1 MEKYRNTFVV
11 QGGISLIIFQT
22 LSWKNFLST
31 GNYKTTV
38 DLTRHHNTLISGENG
53 AGKSTML
60 DALTFALFGKS
71 FRGINLTQLPNSIN
85 EKDCEVE
92 ITFTM
97 GSDTYRV
104 FRSLKPKK
112 FEIYKNGDML
122 DQDAKSRDYQKIL
135 EEQIL
140 KMSYKSF
147 CQVVILGS
155 SNYVPFMQLS
165 AADRR
170 LVVENLLDI
179 DVFSVM
185 NTLVRARLQMTKEY
199 IKDIDTKIEIA
210 KSKVDEK
217 QKLIN
222 ALEKKSSDSVEKYQQ
237 EIEESQKQI
246 KELQE
251 DVKNQQQEVNGLLE
265 QIKDSETVP
274 KTLIEMESEHKQL
287 KSNIKSIEKT
297 VKFYQENDTCPS
309 CKQDIQEHH
318 KDCIFQESEK
328 EHKDIVEQMEEL
340 SSNIENTEKRL
351 SDINVVLGEVHSFE
365 KQIATKQN
373 QISAS
378 NQYINKMQKNI
389 ESVLNEGT
397 EVEETKDE
405 LNQLL
410 GEGKNHVERRKELVE
425 DKHYLSIASTLL
437 KDSGIKAKIIKHYLP
452 IMNKLINKYL
462 SDMDFFCQF
471 NLDENFNETIKS
483 RHRDEFSYHSFSEG
497 ERLRIDL
504 SLLLAWREI
513 ARLKNSVNCNLLI
526 LDEVFDSSLDAVG
539 TEEFLKLLTSF
550 GSRANIFVISHKS
563 DSMTDKFQNHIVF
576 EKKNNFSRIK

>member
-1 MEKYRNTFVV
+1 M
-11 QGGISLIIFQT
+11 IIFQK

-38 DLTRHHNTLISGENG
+38 DLTRHHNTLISGDNG

-60 DALTFALFGKS
+60 DALTYSLFGKS
-71 FRGINLTQLPNSIN
+71 FRGIKLTQLPNSIN

-92 ITFTM
+92 ISFSVGRDSYTVIR
-97 GSDTYRV
+97 GIQ
-104 FRSLKPKK
+104 PKK

-122 DQDAKSRDYQKIL
+122 DQDAKSKDYQRIL

-140 KMSYKSF
+140 KMTYKSF

-165 AADRR
+165 ASDRR

-185 NTLVRARLQMTKEY
+185 NTLVRAKLQMTKEY
-199 IKDIDTKIEIA
+199 VKDADTKIEIL
-210 KSKVDEK
+210 KNKVDEK
-217 QKLIN
+217 QKLVST
-222 ALEKKSSDSVEKYQQ
+222 LEKKSADSIEDYKN
-237 EIEESQKQI
+237 EISTNNEEVLIIQKEI
-246 KELQE
+246 KTIQYKIKSFFER
-251 DVKNQQQEVNGLLE
+251 VKD
-265 QIKDSETVP
+265 KDDVP
-274 KTLIEMESEHKQL
+274 KRLLKMEGLEHQL
-287 KSNIKSIEKT
+287 NNKIKNIEKN
-297 VKFYQENDTCPS
+297 VKFYEENDTCPS
-309 CKQDIQEHH
+309 CKQDIEECH
-318 KDCIFQESEK
+318 KKSMFDDKANERKEVEDGISDLTENINTTSERMTEINEILNSIESLEFEINEK
-328 EHKDIVEQMEEL
+328 Q
-340 SSNIENTEKRL
+340 TR
-351 SDINVVLGEVHSFE
+351 INVALR
-365 KQIATKQN
+365 
-373 QISAS
+373 
-378 NQYINKMQKNI
+378 YINTIQNRI
-389 ESVLNEGT
+389 DEASNEGT
-397 EVEETKDE
+397 EVQETKDE
-405 LNQLL
+405 MNKLI
-410 GEGKNHVERRKELVE
+410 GEGTQSVESRKELIE

-437 KDSGIKAKIIKHYLP
+437 KDTGIKAKIIKHYLP

-462 SDMDFFCQF
+462 ADMDFFCQF

-483 RHRDEFSYHSFSEG
+483 RHRDEFTYHSFSEG

-526 LDEVFDSSLDAVG
+526 LDEVFDSSLDSVG

-550 GSRANIFVISHKS
+550 GNRANIFVISHKS
-563 DSMTDKFQNHIVF
+563 DTMTDKFQNHIVF

>member
-1 MEKYRNTFVV
+1 MITFE
-11 QGGISLIIFQT
+11 T

-31 GNYKTTV
+31 GNHKTTI
-38 DLTRHHNTLISGENG
+38 DFTRHNNTLISGENG

-60 DALTFALFGKS
+60 DALTFSLFGKS
-71 FRGINLTQLPNSIN
+71 FRGINIPQLVNSIN
-85 EKDCEVE
+85 EKECEVE
-92 ITFTM
+92 INFKL
-97 GSDTYRV
+97 GSDDYKV

-112 FEIYKNGDML
+112 FEIYKNGDLL
-122 DQDAKSRDYQKIL
+122 DQDAKAKDYQKIL

-165 AADRR
+165 ASDRR

-199 IKDIDTKIEIA
+199 VKDIDTKIEIT
-210 KSKVDEK
+210 KNKVDDK
-217 QKLIN
+217 QKLIET
-222 ALEKKSSDSVEKYQQ
+222 LEKKSSDSVEEYQK
-237 EIEESQKQI
+237 EIEQSRDAVEALNVEI
-246 KELQE
+246 KELRNEICKMIQT
-251 DVKNQQQEVNGLLE
+251 VKDR
-265 QIKDSETVP
+265 DSEP
-274 KTLIEMESEHKQL
+274 KSLIKMESLESQL
-287 KSNIKSIEKT
+287 KTKIKTITKNA
-297 VKFYQENDTCPS
+297 KFYEENDTCPT
-309 CKQDIQEHH
+309 CKQNIQEHH
-318 KDCIFQESEK
+318 KKNVWDEMQKEK
-328 EHKDIVEQMEEL
+328 EEIETAISEL
-340 SSNIENTEKRL
+340 GEKIESSEKRL
-351 SDINVVLGEVHSFE
+351 TEINLVLE
-365 KQIATKQN
+365 KIRGLEGNISTKESE
-373 QISAS
+373 ISAS
-378 NQYINKMQKNI
+378 NQYIDKMQRSI
-389 ESVLNEGT
+389 ESVSVEGT
-397 EVEETKDE
+397 EIQEAKD
-405 LNQLL
+405 QLSQFI
-410 GEGKNHVERRKELVE
+410 GEGKGHVEKRKDLIE
-425 DKHYLSIASTLL
+425 DRHYLDIASVLL
-437 KDSGIKAKIIKHYLP
+437 KDSGIKSKIIKHYLP

-462 SDMDFFCQF
+462 TDMDFFCQF

-526 LDEVFDSSLDAVG
+526 LDEVFDSSLDSVG

-550 GSRANIFVISHKS
+550 GNRANIFVISHKS
-563 DSMTDKFQNHIVF
+563 DTMTDKFQNHIVF

>member
-1 MEKYRNTFVV
+1 M
-11 QGGISLIIFQT
+11 ILFQT

-31 GNYKTTV
+31 GNHKTTV
-38 DLTRHHNTLISGENG
+38 DLTRHYNTLISGENG

-71 FRGINLTQLPNSIN
+71 FRGINIPQLPNSIN
-85 EKDCEVE
+85 EKNCEVE
-92 ITFTM
+92 ITFTI
-97 GSDTYRV
+97 GNEEYRI

-112 FEIYKNGDML
+112 FEIYKNGELL
-122 DQDAKSRDYQKIL
+122 DQDAKAKDYQKIL

-140 KMSYKSF
+140 KMTYKSF

-170 LVVENLLDI
+170 AVVENLLDI

-185 NTLVRARLQMTKEY
+185 NTLVRARLQVAKEY
-199 IKDIDTKIEIA
+199 IKDMDTKIEIA
-210 KSKVDEK
+210 KSKVEDK
-217 QKLIN
+217 QKLIQT
-222 ALEKKSSDSVEKYQQ
+222 LEKKSNDSVDEYQK
-237 EIEESQKQI
+237 EIEESRKQI
-246 KELQE
+246 EELQE
-251 DVKNQQQEVNGLLE
+251 DIQNQQRSIDNMMSQINDKDTIPKSLVRLE
-265 QIKDSETVP
+265 SDEKELKNKIKTIQ
-274 KTLIEMESEHKQL
+274 K
-287 KSNIKSIEKT
+287 NI
-297 VKFYQENDTCPS
+297 KFYQENDTCPS
-309 CKQDIQEHH
+309 CKQDIQQHH
-318 KDCIFQESEK
+318 KDNVFEEKAKEQES
-328 EHKDIVEQMEEL
+328 IGNQLNSL
-340 SSNIENTEKRL
+340 SESIEYTEKRMG
-351 SDINVVLGEVHSFE
+351 DINAILNSIHNIE
-365 KQIATKQN
+365 KQISKKQN
-373 QISAS
+373 EISAS
-378 NQYINKMQKNI
+378 NQYIDKMQKSI
-389 ESVLNEGT
+389 ESVLVEGT
-397 EVEETKDE
+397 EVQETKDE
-405 LNQLL
+405 LNQLI

-425 DKHYLSIASTLL
+425 DKHYLAIASTLL

-563 DSMTDKFQNHIVF
+563 DTMTDKFQNHIVF

>member
-1 MEKYRNTFVV
+1 M
-11 QGGISLIIFQT
+11 IIFKS

-38 DLTRHHNTLISGENG
+38 DLTRHYNTLISGENG

-71 FRGINLTQLPNSIN
+71 FRGINIPQLPNSIN
-85 EKDCEVE
+85 EKNCEVE
-92 ITFTM
+92 ITFTI
-97 GSDTYRV
+97 GNEEYRV

-112 FEIYKNGDML
+112 FEIYKNGELL
-122 DQDAKSRDYQKIL
+122 DQDAKAKDYQKIL

-140 KMSYKSF
+140 KMTYKSF

-165 AADRR
+165 ASDRR
-170 LVVENLLDI
+170 AVVENLLDI

-185 NTLVRARLQMTKEY
+185 NTLVKARLQMTKEY
-199 IKDIDTKIEIA
+199 IKNIDHKIDLVKNRIED
-210 KSKVDEK
+210 KE
-217 QKLIN
+217 KLIST
-222 ALEKKSSDSVEKYQQ
+222 LEKKSNDSVENYQK
-237 EIEESQKQI
+237 EITENQNHLDDLKNQIENQKNSVTNLESQINDKEFISTSLLKMDDIDKQMKRKSKNIKKEITFYENNKICPSCNQSIVEEHKNDVLQSLRDKDKIYEQRLLDIEKEIDLKEKRLGDINSIIENVNNIEKQI
-246 KELQE
+246 SIKQNEVSASLQYI
-251 DVKNQQQEVNGLLE
+251 DKIQ
-265 QIKDSETVP
+265 K
-274 KTLIEMESEHKQL
+274 
-287 KSNIKSIEKT
+287 NIKSI
-297 VKFYQENDTCPS
+297 
-309 CKQDIQEHH
+309 
-318 KDCIFQESEK
+318 
-328 EHKDIVEQMEEL
+328 
-340 SSNIENTEKRL
+340 
-351 SDINVVLGEVHSFE
+351 
-365 KQIATKQN
+365 
-373 QISAS
+373 
-378 NQYINKMQKNI
+378 
-389 ESVLNEGT
+389 LNEGS
-397 EVEETKDE
+397 EIQEAKNE
-405 LNQLL
+405 LNQLI
-410 GEGKNHVERRKELVE
+410 GEGKNHFEKRKELIE
-425 DKHYLSIASTLL
+425 DKHYYNIASTLL
-437 KDSGIKAKIIKHYLP
+437 KDSGIKSKIIKHYLP

-563 DSMTDKFQNHIVF
+563 DTMTDKFQNHIVF

>member
-1 MEKYRNTFVV
+1 
-11 QGGISLIIFQT
+11 LIIFQT

-38 DLTRHHNTLISGENG
+38 DFTRHDNSLISGENG

-71 FRGINLTQLPNSIN
+71 FRGIKLTQLTNSIN
-85 EKDCEVE
+85 EKDCEVQ
-92 ITFTM
+92 ITFDI
-97 GSDTYRV
+97 GSDSYKVIRGI
-104 FRSLKPKK
+104 KPKK
-112 FEIYKNGDML
+112 FEIYKNDELL
-122 DQDAKSRDYQKIL
+122 DQDAKSRDYQRIL

-165 AADRR
+165 ASDRR

-199 IKDIDTKIEIA
+199 VKDIDTKIEIA

-217 QKLIN
+217 QKLIK
-222 ALEKKSSDSVEKYQQ
+222 ALKKKSSDSVEKYQQ
-237 EIEESQKQI
+237 EIEESQNQI
-246 KELQE
+246 KELE
-251 DVKNQQQEVNGLLE
+251 DEVKQQQKVVDDLLE
-265 QIKDSETVP
+265 QIKDSDSVP
-274 KTLIEMESEHKQL
+274 TLLLQMESDFKQIQ
-287 KSNIKSIEKT
+287 SEIKNIEKT
-297 VKFYQENDTCPS
+297 VKFYEENDTCPS

-318 KDCIFQESEK
+318 KKSVFEENEK
-328 EHKDIVEQMEEL
+328 EHKKI
-340 SSNIENTEKRL
+340 SSDAESIAENIEAVEKRL
-351 SDINVVLGEVHSFE
+351 GDINAILDSIHNFE
-365 KQIATKQN
+365 RQIAGKQN

-378 NQYINKMQKNI
+378 NQYISKMRKNI

-405 LNQLL
+405 LNQII
-410 GEGKNHVERRKELVE
+410 GEGKQYVERRKELIE

-437 KDSGIKAKIIKHYLP
+437 KDSGIKAKIIKQYLP

-462 SDMDFFCQF
+462 ADMDFFCQF
-471 NLDENFNETIKS
+471 NLDENFSETIKS
-483 RHRDEFSYHSFSEG
+483 RHRDEFTYHSFSEG

-539 TEEFLKLLTSF
+539 TEEFLKLLTTF

-563 DSMTDKFQNHIVF
+563 DSMTDKFQNHIIF

>member
-1 MEKYRNTFVV
+1 M
-11 QGGISLIIFQT
+11 ILFQT

-31 GNYKTTV
+31 GNYKTIV

-71 FRGINLTQLPNSIN
+71 FRGINIPQLPNSIN

-92 ITFTM
+92 IIFTI
-97 GSDTYRV
+97 GNDEYRV

-112 FEIYKNGDML
+112 FEIYKNGNLL
-122 DQDAKSRDYQKIL
+122 DQDSKSKDYQKIL

-140 KMSYKSF
+140 RMTYKSF

-170 LVVENLLDI
+170 AVVENLLDI

-185 NTLVRARLQMTKEY
+185 NTLVRARLQVAKEY
-199 IKDIDTKIEIA
+199 IKNIDTKIEIT
-210 KSKVDEK
+210 KSKVEDK
-217 QKLIN
+217 QKLIQT
-222 ALEKKSSDSVEKYQQ
+222 LEKKSNDSVDKYQK
-237 EIEESQKQI
+237 EIEEARKQI
-246 KELQE
+246 KELNE
-251 DVKNQQQEVNGLLE
+251 DIQNQQRSIDNMLSQINDKDTIPKSLIKLE
-265 QIKDSETVP
+265 SNET
-274 KTLIEMESEHKQL
+274 QL
-287 KSNIKSIEKT
+287 KNKIKTIQKNI
-297 VKFYQENDTCPS
+297 KFYQENDTCPS
-309 CKQDIQEHH
+309 CKQNIQQHH
-318 KDCIFQESEK
+318 KDCVFEEKAKEQQSIENQLNSLSE
-328 EHKDIVEQMEEL
+328 
-340 SSNIENTEKRL
+340 NIEYTEKRMG
-351 SDINVVLGEVHSFE
+351 DINAILDSIHNIE
-365 KQIATKQN
+365 KQISKKQN
-373 QISAS
+373 EISAS
-378 NQYINKMQKNI
+378 NQYIDKMQKSI
-389 ESVLNEGT
+389 ESVLVEGT
-397 EVEETKDE
+397 EVQETKDE
-405 LNQLL
+405 LNQLI

-425 DKHYLSIASTLL
+425 DKHYLAIASTLL

-563 DSMTDKFQNHIVF
+563 DTMTDKFQNHVVF

>member
-1 MEKYRNTFVV
+1 M
-11 QGGISLIIFQT
+11 IIFQT

-38 DLTRHHNTLISGENG
+38 DFTRHDNSLISGENG

-71 FRGINLTQLPNSIN
+71 FRGIKLTQLTNSIN
-85 EKDCEVE
+85 EKDCEVQ
-92 ITFTM
+92 ITFDI
-97 GSDTYRV
+97 GSDSYKVIRGI
-104 FRSLKPKK
+104 KPKK
-112 FEIYKNGDML
+112 FEIYKNDELL
-122 DQDAKSRDYQKIL
+122 DQDAKSRDYQRIL

-165 AADRR
+165 ASDRR

-199 IKDIDTKIEIA
+199 VKDIDTKIEIA

-217 QKLIN
+217 QKLIK
-222 ALEKKSSDSVEKYQQ
+222 ALKKKSSDSVEKYQQ
-237 EIEESQKQI
+237 EIEESQNQI
-246 KELQE
+246 KELE
-251 DVKNQQQEVNGLLE
+251 DEVKQQQKVVDDLLE
-265 QIKDSETVP
+265 QIKDSDSVP
-274 KTLIEMESEHKQL
+274 TLLLQMESDFKQIQ
-287 KSNIKSIEKT
+287 SEIKNIEKT
-297 VKFYQENDTCPS
+297 VKFYEENDTCPS

-318 KDCIFQESEK
+318 KKSVFEENEK
-328 EHKDIVEQMEEL
+328 EHKKI
-340 SSNIENTEKRL
+340 SSDAESIAENIEAVEKRL
-351 SDINVVLGEVHSFE
+351 GDINAILDSIHNFE
-365 KQIATKQN
+365 RQIAGKQN

-378 NQYINKMQKNI
+378 NQYISKMRKNI

-405 LNQLL
+405 LNQII
-410 GEGKNHVERRKELVE
+410 GEGKQYVERRKELIE

-437 KDSGIKAKIIKHYLP
+437 KDSGIKAKIIKQYLP

-462 SDMDFFCQF
+462 ADMDFFCQF
-471 NLDENFNETIKS
+471 NLDENFSETIKS
-483 RHRDEFSYHSFSEG
+483 RHRDEFTYHSFSEG

-539 TEEFLKLLTSF
+539 TEEFLKLLTTF

-563 DSMTDKFQNHIVF
+563 DSMTDKFQNHIIF

>member
-1 MEKYRNTFVV
+1 M
-11 QGGISLIIFQT
+11 IIFHT

-38 DLTRHHNTLISGENG
+38 DFTRHYNTLISGENG
-53 AGKSTML
+53 AGKSTIL

-71 FRGINLTQLPNSIN
+71 FRGIKIPQLPNSIN

-92 ITFTM
+92 ITFNIGT
-97 GSDTYRV
+97 DEYRV
-104 FRSLKPKK
+104 VRSIKPKK

-122 DQDAKSRDYQKIL
+122 DQDAKARDYQKIL

-165 AADRR
+165 ASDRR

-185 NTLVRARLQMTKEY
+185 NTLVRARLQMAKEY
-199 IKDIDTKIEIA
+199 VKDIDTKIEIA

-222 ALEKKSSDSVEKYQQ
+222 TLEKKSSDSVEKYREEIKQSQ
-237 EIEESQKQI
+237 NHIDEIEKEIEEQQKNVT
-246 KELQE
+246 ELLNKADDK
-251 DVKNQQQEVNGLLE
+251 DV
-265 QIKDSETVP
+265 VP
-274 KTLIEMESEHKQL
+274 KTLIKMESTETQL
-287 KSNIKSIEKT
+287 KNKIKTIQKN
-297 VKFYQENDTCPS
+297 VNFYEENDTCPS
-309 CKQDIQEHH
+309 CKQDIQHHH
-318 KDCIFQESEK
+318 KECVFEEKRKEQEEI
-328 EHKDIVEQMEEL
+328 ENAIDEL
-340 SSNIENTEKRL
+340 SNKIEETEKRMNE
-351 SDINVVLGEVHSFE
+351 INIILENVQNIE
-365 KQIATKQN
+365 KQISQN
-373 QISAS
+373 QSQVSAS
-378 NQYINKMQKNI
+378 SQYISKMQRNV
-389 ESVLNEGT
+389 ESVLTEGT
-397 EVEETKDE
+397 EVQETKDE

-410 GEGKNHVERRKELVE
+410 GEGKQYVERRKELIE
-425 DKHYLSIASTLL
+425 DKHYLGIASTLL

-462 SDMDFFCQF
+462 AEMDFFCQF

-483 RHRDEFSYHSFSEG
+483 RHRDEFTYHSFSEG

-550 GSRANIFVISHKS
+550 GNRANIFVISHKS
-563 DSMTDKFQNHIVF
+563 DTMTDKFQNHIMF